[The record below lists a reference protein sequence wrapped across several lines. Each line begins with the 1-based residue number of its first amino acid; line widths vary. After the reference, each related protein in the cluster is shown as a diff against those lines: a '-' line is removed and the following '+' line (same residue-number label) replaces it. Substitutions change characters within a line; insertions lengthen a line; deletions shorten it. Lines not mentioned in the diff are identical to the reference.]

1 MNKIILL
8 ATVSILTTTAF
19 ATTITCVGGEVG
31 INAKGSANVLELEAL
46 KKAPSGAVILEKDG
60 AKFLLTISNIYT
72 PEKDGS
78 ETILSIEAMV
88 LSKIVDNKNISS
100 TISDGKNLMYFEVEN
115 NTSVMCTKN

>member
-1 MNKIILL
+1 MKKMILL
-8 ATVSILTTTAF
+8 ATVTMLTTTAF

-31 INAKGSANVLELEAL
+31 INAKGSSKVLTLEDL
-46 KKAPSGAVILEKDG
+46 KKAPMGAVILEKDG

-78 ETILSIEAMV
+78 ETILSKDAMV

-100 TISDGKNLMYFEVEN
+100 TISDGKNLMYFETEN
-115 NTSVMCTKN
+115 NTAVMCTKN